1 MDNAPS
7 FPCLLQS
14 AHSPEANREGCECL
28 PTDMCNLFVLLIG
41 RCNIRT
47 VITAGVTVEATHS
60 SLGSCF
66 AGECQFLG
74 TKGVSSVC
82 MVGVGAWVCGGWGG
96 CRCVCMYVWSVRM
109 YVCLVTYMRTYMCV
123 S

>member
-1 MDNAPS
+1 M
-7 FPCLLQS
+7 
-14 AHSPEANREGCECL
+14 

-60 SLGSCF
+60 SLGSRF
-66 AGECQFLG
+66 AGECQFPG

-82 MVGVGAWVCGGWGG
+82 MVGVGAWVCVGVWMCVGGGEG
-96 CRCVCMYVWSVRM
+96 IGVYVCMYGLCIRTCVWLRTCVHTC
-109 YVCLVTYMRTYMCV
+109 VCHDF